1 MLGKSVTVKKSV
13 QPNFDYSL
21 FSSGSV
27 TLFKKRNLTRRL
39 NTDII
44 KVIVKVIAILSFSKD
59 KILETK
65 NFVQKRTTRRTQRT
79 GKC

>member
-39 NTDII
+39 NTDLI

-79 GKC
+79 RKC